1 MERKSRCVIPRSVT
15 HMATALRRTNLVL
28 LLLRETSVVELLSYL
43 QLLGLERFGLLL
55 LLRVV
60 LPLKLKLGALIVL
73 ALIGQF
79 RLMLLAQVLV
89 SKTLN
94 VIQLFILQFLR

>member
-1 MERKSRCVIPRSVT
+1 M
-15 HMATALRRTNLVL
+15 
-28 LLLRETSVVELLSYL
+28 ELLSYL

-94 VIQLFILQFLR
+94 VVQLFILQFLR

>member
-1 MERKSRCVIPRSVT
+1 M
-15 HMATALRRTNLVL
+15 
-28 LLLRETSVVELLSYL
+28 ELLSYL

-79 RLMLLAQVLV
+79 RLMLLPQMLV
-89 SKTLN
+89 SKSLN
-94 VIQLFILQFLR
+94 VVQLFVLQFLR

>member
-1 MERKSRCVIPRSVT
+1 M
-15 HMATALRRTNLVL
+15 
-28 LLLRETSVVELLSYL
+28 RETSVVELLSYL

-73 ALIGQF
+73 ALIGQL

-94 VIQLFILQFLR
+94 VVQLFILQFLR

>member
-1 MERKSRCVIPRSVT
+1 M
-15 HMATALRRTNLVL
+15 
-28 LLLRETSVVELLSYL
+28 ELLSYL

-73 ALIGQF
+73 ALIGQL

-94 VIQLFILQFLR
+94 VVQLFILQFLR